1 MISSTVH
8 RIISLL
14 AGFALVASVRAV
26 GAQETHQHGG
36 TPPEK
41 LGRVDFVISCNA
53 GAQQRFGRAVALLH
67 SFWFAEAD
75 KAFDSVAQAD
85 PNCAMAYWGKAMVQL
100 GNPFTPVSKEAAQR
114 GLTAA
119 EKAAALK
126 PSTPR
131 ERDYIEAVGVLY
143 RDHEKLDQRTRF
155 LAYEEAMQRV
165 HERYPDDPEAA
176 IFYARAVI
184 PNAPPT
190 DKTFERQKRAGAIL
204 ETLFR
209 KQPDHPGLAHYII
222 HAYDAP
228 ALAKMAVHAAEQ
240 YNQIAPSVPHAQHMP
255 SHIFTRLGM
264 WDASIRANLASAA
277 AAKAYEEAQQLKTVS
292 FDRAH
297 AWDYLAYAY
306 LQQGQDTKAQQVLQ
320 DVQRYTAAPSI
331 AADFAYAAIPA
342 RYVLERGRW
351 RDAAQLKPRP
361 SPTFRAGE
369 AITHFARGIGAARSN
384 DIAAARKEVG
394 ALQAVHAELEQKK
407 DTYWAQIVEAQRLA
421 VSAWIAQ
428 AGGNTAE
435 ALRLAEQA
443 AEIEETAEKHPVTP
457 GPILPARELQGDL
470 LLKLNRPAEALKAYE
485 ATLARE
491 PNRARA
497 VFGAARAAELSGDR
511 AAARTHYQHFM
522 KLMTEADG
530 EREEMKTARAFL
542 GRR

>member
-1 MISSTVH
+1 MILLTG
-8 RIISLL
+8 RRATALL
-14 AGFALVASVRAV
+14 AGVALATAV
-26 GAQETHQHGG
+26 PVLAAQDHQHGG

-41 LGRVDFVISCNA
+41 LGRVEFATSCKPE
-53 GAQQRFGRAVALLH
+53 AQQRFGRAVALLH

-75 KAFDSVAQAD
+75 RAFDSIAVAD
-85 PNCAMAYWGKAMVQL
+85 PKCAMAYWGKAMVQL

-114 GLTAA
+114 GLAAA
-119 EKAAALK
+119 EKAAALN

-131 ERDYIEAVGVLY
+131 ERDYVEAVRMLY
-143 RDHEKLDQRTRF
+143 RDHEKLDQRTRS
-155 LAYEEAMQRV
+155 LAYEEAMQRIY
-165 HERYPDDPEAA
+165 ERYPNDPEAA

-184 PNAPPT
+184 PNAPPA
-190 DKTFERQKRAGAIL
+190 DKTFARQKRAGAIL
-204 ETLFR
+204 EPLFQQR
-209 KQPDHPGLAHYII
+209 PDHPGLAHYII

-264 WDASIRANLASAA
+264 WDASIKANLTSAA

-342 RYVLERGRW
+342 RYALERGRW
-351 RDAAQLKPRP
+351 RDAAGLTVRP
-361 SPTFRAGE
+361 TPSFRAGE

-384 DIAAARKEVG
+384 DIAAARKEVE
-394 ALQAVHAELEQKK
+394 ALRAVQEDLEGKK
-407 DTYWAQIVEAQRLA
+407 DSYWAQIVEAQRLA

-443 AEIEETAEKHPVTP
+443 AEIEQTAEKHPVTP

-470 LLKLNRPAEALKAYE
+470 LLKLNRPDEALKAYA
-485 ATLARE
+485 ATLTRE

-511 AAARTHYQHFM
+511 VAARTHYQHYM
-522 KLMTEADG
+522 KLMAGADG
-530 EREEMKTARAFL
+530 DREEIKTARAFL
-542 GRR
+542 ARR